1 MCYMEH
7 LSLSLHVCMPCDT
20 ARGGIHSFVDG
31 ASVCFHVLA
40 TVNNGAVNTGSMCL
54 FRLEFSPF
62 LDIWP
67 GVGLLDHMVAL
78 VLVLEGTS
86 ILFST
91 MASSIYIPT
100 HSVRVFPFLHICFQ
114 FSSVTQSCLTLCDPM
129 NCSMPGLPVHHQRP
143 EFTQIHIHWV
153 RDAIQLFHPL
163 SSPSPPTPNPSQH
176 QGLFQWVNSL
186 HQVAKVL
193 EFQL

>member
-1 MCYMEH
+1 MEH

-143 EFTQIHIHWV
+143 EFTQIHIH
-153 RDAIQLFHPL
+153 
-163 SSPSPPTPNPSQH
+163 
-176 QGLFQWVNSL
+176 
-186 HQVAKVL
+186 
-193 EFQL
+193 